1 MKTKK
6 ELSVAPLSGGFMI
19 SAIVGFIISA
29 RYVFPQSESW
39 GFTFMLF
46 FGLMFISSMISMTYG
61 PINAQLHVGG
71 ERYREL
77 KKKSNKKKV
86 NKKRVRKVS
95 SKKVKKKTNKKKKKR
110 KK

>member
-29 RYVFPQSESW
+29 RYVYPQSESW

-46 FGLMFISSMISMTYG
+46 FALMFVSSMISMTYG

-71 ERYREL
+71 GRYREL
-77 KKKSNKKKV
+77 KKKSKKKV
-86 NKKRVRKVS
+86 EKKRVRKTS
-95 SKKVKKKTNKKKKKR
+95 SKKVRKKTNKKKKR